1 MLIFDDYTS
10 AEVEAIVRRVL
21 LGFRQK
27 PPFQLLAFTSGETTT
42 KPDVFDF
49 CYCQG
54 MGRNVEALYYVK
66 KMLVWYIIN
75 YTD

>member
-1 MLIFDDYTS
+1 MLLRTMLIFDDYTS

-42 KPDVFDF
+42 KPDD
-49 CYCQG
+49 
-54 MGRNVEALYYVK
+54 
-66 KMLVWYIIN
+66 
-75 YTD
+75 